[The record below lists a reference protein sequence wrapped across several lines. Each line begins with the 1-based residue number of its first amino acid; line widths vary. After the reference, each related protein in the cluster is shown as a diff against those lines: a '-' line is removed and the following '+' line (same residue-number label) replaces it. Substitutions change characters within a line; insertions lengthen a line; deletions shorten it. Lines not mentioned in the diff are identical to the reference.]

1 MPSVRLERTEA
12 RPLAVVRKASSRE
25 GLPRDI
31 IAGLDTVWPV
41 LRSQG
46 VATGQNVVMY
56 RGGLDDLE
64 IGVEVPAGFEETP
77 EVRRSATPAGEVV
90 TATHWG
96 EYSAMRAA
104 YDALQSWCDAHGRPS
119 TGVSWE
125 VYGDWADD
133 PDELRTDIY
142 LLLEEASHA
151 AAP

>member
-1 MPSVRLERTEA
+1 MEPSVRLERAEA
-12 RPLAVVRKASSRE
+12 RPLAVVRRAASGQ

-46 VATGQNVVMY
+46 VVTGQNVVIY
-56 RGGLDDLE
+56 HGGVDDLE
-64 IGVEVPAGFEETP
+64 IGVEVPRGFKETP

-90 TATHWG
+90 SATHWG
-96 EYSAMRAA
+96 EYSAMRPA
-104 YDALQSWCDAHGRPS
+104 YDAIQSWCEAHGRRG

-133 PDELRTDIY
+133 PAKRRTDIY
-142 LLLEEASHA
+142 LLLE
-151 AAP
+151 PGG